1 MLLCVRVCV
10 CVCLCFSVG
19 VFVCLCGCVY
29 VCVYAPMCVLCV
41 CMTAGLLVVSFAAA
55 AQVKLGV
62 CLPHLCIR

>member
-1 MLLCVRVCV
+1 MFVCVFACVCVLV
-10 CVCLCFSVG
+10 CVCLCFSVC
-19 VFVCLCGCVY
+19 VCLCVR